1 MIRKKIKEILLFFLT
16 VLLFL
21 LIIFLFKIFF
31 FCSNDNQEKEEK
43 YIDPVWVWNYIQEEI
58 ISKKENK
65 TEKKEEDF
73 DFSKISAELDRIEKE
88 ENSKKIIYKYIPN
101 HISWKSKTLAYKKVF
116 DTFFLSKPIN
126 NKIKSLEIVL
136 ARDAF
141 EVRWRLRDRKIFI
154 YDLYELSFKESLSV
168 AIHEFWHY
176 LDLYLLKKNVFKD
189 LSDKFYSISWEE
201 TNIIKAAS
209 KTQDFVSWYAMTNMY
224 EDFAES
230 FNFYVLHNLEF
241 QKRAWKSEKLL
252 KKYKFFRKYVFTDWE
267 FVTDEYSFKIEKDY
281 IWDTTKLDFD
291 LVKFKKYLEKFD
303 KK

>member
-21 LIIFLFKIFF
+21 LIIFLLKIFIF
-31 FCSNDNQEKEEK
+31 SSNDNPEKEEK

-101 HISWKSKTLAYKKVF
+101 NISWKSKTLAYKKVF

-252 KKYKFFRKYVFTDWE
+252 ENMFLQ
-267 FVTDEYSFKIEKDY
+267 IEN
-281 IWDTTKLDFD
+281 L
-291 LVKFKKYLEKFD
+291 
-303 KK
+303 

>member
-21 LIIFLFKIFF
+21 LIIFLLKIFIF
-31 FCSNDNQEKEEK
+31 SSNDNPEKEEK

-58 ISKKENK
+58 ISKKEN
-65 TEKKEEDF
+65 F

-176 LDLYLLKKNVFKD
+176 LDLYLLKKNVFK
-189 LSDKFYSISWEE
+189 
-201 TNIIKAAS
+201 AAS